1 MRSPPVPALL
11 MLLLAGGAAPAPQP
25 AEIVAQR
32 GSLRITA
39 GELRDL
45 LDRTDPAQRAQ
56 LQASPEALA
65 GFVRDRLLQQA
76 LLAEAHAKGWDARPD
91 VVQRA
96 NDARDAA
103 IAQSYLAAQA
113 EPDPAYPGEA
123 ELAAA
128 YEANKARFM
137 LPRQYHLAQI
147 ALLVPAGA
155 AHDAEEEVRRRA
167 LDLGQQAA
175 RPHADFAGLAR
186 RFSQDRASAERGGEL
201 GWLREDQLAP
211 AVKDAVAGLAEGAVS
226 DPVRSGDS
234 WHVLRLLET
243 RPAAP
248 APLAEIRDQLV
259 RLLRQARAQ
268 QAARA
273 YVTDMLRREPIQINE
288 IDLARE
294 LAPAR

>member
-1 MRSPPVPALL
+1 